1 MIYTDIFSFS
11 TDLNAPDIHFKDI
24 FIDKIMPYYF
34 KDINSKFVFI
44 EVGSLHGKDT
54 IDVKNKYKNSICHC
68 IEGLKPNFDK
78 YLYNF
83 KEQYDIYPYNVCIA
97 SYDGKIIFH
106 EKNGLESGIHG
117 IYNRGDNYG
126 VKRHEYD
133 CVKFSTFCNSNKINT
148 IDIMKI
154 DIEGATY
161 DILYD
166 MSTNNILKGVKLL
179 HIETESFPYFEG
191 QKLDKDC
198 CDILENNNFKC
209 IMKSGY
215 NPTKDGEQFD
225 SVWINKS
232 YLKI

>member
-1 MIYTDIFSFS
+1 MIYIDVLGVSF
-11 TDLNAPDIHFKDI
+11 DKNDKDIHFTDV
-24 FIDKIMPYYF
+24 FIAKIIPYF
-34 KDINSKFVFI
+34 FTDVNNNIVFI

-54 IDVKNKYKNSICHC
+54 IDFKNKYKNSICHC

-78 YLYNF
+78 YLSKF
-83 KEQYDIYPYNVCIA
+83 ETQYGIFPHNICIA

-117 IYNRGDNYG
+117 IYNRGDQYG
-126 VKRHEYD
+126 IKRHEYD
-133 CVKFSTFCNSNKINT
+133 CVKFSTFCNNNNINN
-148 IDIMKI
+148 IDVMKI
-154 DIEGATY
+154 DIEGATH
-161 DILYD
+161 DILFD
-166 MSTNNILKGVKLL
+166 MSNNNILKGVKIL
-179 HIETESFPYFEG
+179 HIETESFPYFQG

-198 CDILENNNFKC
+198 CDILKCNNFEC

-215 NPTKDGEQFD
+215 NPSNDGEQFD